1 MILER
6 YDAGHIFLFTL
17 GLWTVLNGRGVCRPV
32 IVGLMGFSVLLMV
45 QCQMGGQ
52 IRSC

>member
-32 IVGLMGFSVLLMV
+32 IVGLMGLFCSINGPMSN
-45 QCQMGGQ
+45 GWT
-52 IRSC
+52 I